1 MKVLLIGPLPPPIT
15 GESLA
20 NNTVLKNLRLVSKF
34 KIYFINN
41 AYHSF
46 KEDLG
51 VFSMKKAWFYFKKY
65 IQLYKVIDIDIL
77 YITLGQT
84 FYGVIKYAPYIITA
98 KLLRKKIVIH
108 IHGNYLKTEYLKLK
122 GIKKSLFKFLIS
134 KADKGIVLSK
144 MLLPNL
150 TPFISKKN
158 IFILP
163 NFTEKYL
170 TEGFLLKQKN
180 LEQLRIL
187 FLSNLMTEK
196 GVLDLIEALNIL
208 SKKKISFKAKFAG
221 NIDNSIK
228 NEVLEKIKNNKSIE
242 YLGVVS
248 GDAKKELFIWGNVF
262 VFPTYYAI
270 EGQPISILE
279 AMATGN
285 IILTT
290 KHGGIPDIFSENNG
304 YFINKKDPN
313 DIADKLISVLKNLTN
328 LKPMM
333 AYNHKYVSETFTE
346 EMFVNSLIKILKK

>member
-1 MKVLLIGPLPPPIT
+1 M
-15 GESLA
+15 
-20 NNTVLKNLRLVSKF
+20 
-34 KIYFINN
+34 
-41 AYHSF
+41 
-46 KEDLG
+46 
-51 VFSMKKAWFYFKKY
+51 
-65 IQLYKVIDIDIL
+65 
-77 YITLGQT
+77 
-84 FYGVIKYAPYIITA
+84 
-98 KLLRKKIVIH
+98 LRKKIVIH

-208 SKKKISFKAKFAG
+208 SKKNISFKAKFAG

-228 NEVLEKIKNNKSIE
+228 NEVLEKIKNNNSIE

-304 YFINKKDPN
+304 YYINMKDPK

-328 LKPMM
+328 LKSMM